1 MLELKICLVTIA
13 RNEIDNIKY
22 LIDAIENICS
32 LYSLDL
38 FFVDGNSKD
47 GTQEFLE
54 SRHIVCIQQS
64 LPGRGGAIL
73 SGFKSLD
80 NYDAYIIFSPDG
92 NENIQD
98 IPLFIQYL
106 NEGNDLVIASRMIEN
121 ARNEE
126 DGQKI
131 KPRKWANN
139 AFNLLINILFN
150 RGSFISD
157 SINGYRAITKT
168 ALNAIKI
175 DACDYTIEYQM
186 TIRCM
191 KHHLK
196 IKEFPTI
203 EGNRIFGIT
212 GAPSIP
218 TGLAFIKRLLSEI
231 INYRLHP

>member
-1 MLELKICLVTIA
+1 LKICLLTIA
-13 RNEIDNIKY
+13 RNEIENIKH
-22 LIDAIENICS
+22 LICEIEKVCS
-32 LYSLDL
+32 INSLDL

-54 SRHIVCIQQS
+54 SKNIICIQQS

-73 SGFKSLD
+73 SAFKSLD
-80 NYDAYIIFSPDG
+80 KYDAYILFSPDG

-106 NEGNDLVIASRMIEN
+106 KEGNDLVIASRMLEN

-126 DGQKI
+126 DDQII

-139 AFNLLINILFN
+139 AFNLLVNILFN
-150 RGSFISD
+150 RGDFVSD
-157 SINGYRAITKT
+157 SINGYRAITKI

-191 KHHLK
+191 KKHLK

-203 EGNRIFGIT
+203 EGNRIFGTT

-218 TGLAFIKRLLSEI
+218 TGLAFIKRLISEI
-231 INYRLHP
+231 INYRLHS